1 AARAP
6 LASATDEWA
15 RHAARVGTGFLAV
28 PRSDSDGL
36 IAAISLAGID
46 PARVAPAR
54 VLRREGAAREGE
66 QGDGGESRD
75 ARGTSHRRGAVWQEA
90 SDCDHA
96 VSDDG
101 ENGRGAC
108 RSCVAAPAA
117 ARRRLCAS
125 ETAPAAGHVWLPRR
139 LLAPARGRC
148 ERAASGLPQPERG

>member
-1 AARAP
+1 SRVWRVRISLVAPDRRLAVAAVHRRAVGVLHALQAAGGP

-75 ARGTSHRRGAVWQEA
+75 ARGT
-90 SDCDHA
+90 
-96 VSDDG
+96 
-101 ENGRGAC
+101 
-108 RSCVAAPAA
+108 
-117 ARRRLCAS
+117 
-125 ETAPAAGHVWLPRR
+125 
-139 LLAPARGRC
+139 
-148 ERAASGLPQPERG
+148 